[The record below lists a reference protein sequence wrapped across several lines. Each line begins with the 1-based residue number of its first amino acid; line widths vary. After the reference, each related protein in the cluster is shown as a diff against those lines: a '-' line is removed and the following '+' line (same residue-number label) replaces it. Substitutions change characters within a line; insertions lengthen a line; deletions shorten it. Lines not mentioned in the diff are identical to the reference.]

1 MMPYT
6 LQRYYSPFRYPGG
19 KRRLINA
26 VVRLLEWN
34 GIKDVQYVEPHAG
47 GASIAL
53 ALLFEQYA
61 SRVHINDLSRA
72 VFALWHMILNDAH
85 GLCSRI
91 EKTDVTMA
99 EWERQRAV
107 YEVRGSADIEDLGF
121 AALFLNRTNRSG
133 IMGGGVIGGKEQAGN
148 WGLAARFNK
157 EELIRR
163 IMKIWRHRTRI
174 NLYQMD
180 ALDFTDQVIAG
191 LGKNTF
197 TFFDPPYIENGRGLY
212 LNDYDVDGHRRLA
225 VRVSKLKQPWI
236 VTYDYSAVK
245 HGIHAQQRRVVYGLR
260 YSANRRYEGKEV
272 MFLSDG
278 LEVGT
283 LAELSGPTMY
293 MIPSQ
298 SRFRDGRG
306 RLGKDGNAVGLTGAT
321 KGHGFGNH

>member
-1 MMPYT
+1 MPYM
-6 LQRYYSPFRYPGG
+6 LQRHYSPLRYPGG

-26 VVRLLEWN
+26 IVRLLEWN
-34 GIKDVQYVEPHAG
+34 NIKDVQYVEPYSG

-72 VFALWHMILNDAH
+72 VFAVWHMILNNAND
-85 GLCSRI
+85 LCSRI

-99 EWERQRAV
+99 EWERQHAV
-107 YEVRGSADIEDLGF
+107 YEAQDSADIEDLGF

-133 IMGGGVIGGKEQAGN
+133 VIGGGVIGGKDQTGK
-148 WGLAARFNK
+148 WSLDARFNK

-174 NLYQMD
+174 NLYQTN
-180 ALDFTDQVIAG
+180 ALDFTDDIIAG
-191 LGKNTF
+191 LGNNTF
-197 TFFDPPYIENGRGLY
+197 TFFDPPYIENGQGLY
-212 LNDYDVDGHRRLA
+212 LNDYDLDGHRRLA
-225 VRVSKLKQPWI
+225 TRVSKLKQPWI

-245 HGIHAQQRRVVYGLR
+245 HGIHAQQRRIVYGLK
-260 YSANRRYEGKEV
+260 YSVNRRYKGKEV

-278 LEVGT
+278 LKVGS

-298 SRFRDGRG
+298 SRFLNPNR
-306 RLGKDGNAVGLTGAT
+306 K
-321 KGHGFGNH
+321 